1 MDFFNYKRRPT
12 VDVHVGNIVMGGNF
26 PVVVQTMTS
35 TNTLDTE
42 ASVAQCERIIAAGAD
57 LIRLTTQGVREAN
70 NLREIRRQLRDRGY
84 GTPLSAD
91 IHFNPRAAEV
101 AATIAEKV
109 RINPG
114 NFVDKQKTFAE
125 LVYTDEEYA
134 KELEKIRSKVI
145 PFLRICKEHGTA
157 VRIGV
162 NHGSLSDRIMSR
174 YGDTPEGMV
183 ESCMEYLRIA
193 VEEDFTDIVISMKA
207 SNTLLMTKAVRLLV
221 ATMDKEGIHF
231 PLHLGVTEAGDGE
244 DGRMKSAVGI
254 GALLSDGL
262 GDTIRVSL
270 SEDPE
275 AEVPVARKLVD
286 YVAQRDGH
294 PHIKADLYPGFS
306 PFSTERRETDAVW
319 NIGGEH
325 LPVVVSDR
333 SKIDDMSI
341 NPHFIPDYIY
351 VGSRVPDNFPKGM
364 KSIVDY
370 DAWEERIDNYPL
382 FTVENIDKMENCTT
396 AVKFLRISYP
406 DLSENVIRILKNDPK
421 VVVILTTNHLNGVG
435 EQRAFFHAL
444 LNAECRV
451 PVILQRNYMEDVAE
465 DIQVKAGVDFGTV
478 LLDGFGNGIMMS
490 NEGKIDIVNLDA
502 YAFGILQAARVRTSK
517 TEFISCPSC
526 GRTLFD
532 LQTTVALIKKH
543 FSHLK
548 HLKIGVMGCIVNGP
562 GEMADADYGYVGAEH
577 GKISLYRKKELVEK
591 NIPQAEAVEHLIQLI
606 KDHGDWIEP
615 ETEPEV
621 LHNI

>member
-12 VDVHVGNIVMGGNF
+12 VDVPVGGIFMGGNF
-26 PVVVQTMTS
+26 PVVVQTMT
-35 TNTLDTE
+35 NTDTRDTE
-42 ASVAQCERIIAAGAD
+42 GSVAQCERIIAAGAD
-57 LIRLTTQGVREAN
+57 LIRLTTQGVREAD
-70 NLREIRRQLRDRGY
+70 NLRNIHRELREKGY
-84 GTPLSAD
+84 DTPLSAD
-91 IHFNPRAAEV
+91 IHFNPRAALV
-101 AATIAEKV
+101 AATVAEKV

-125 LVYTDEEYA
+125 LEYTEEEYA
-134 KELEKIRSKVI
+134 REMDKIRAQVI
-145 PFLRICKEHGTA
+145 PFLNVCKEHGTA

-193 VEEDFTDIVISMKA
+193 VEEGFNDIVISMKA

-221 ATMDKEGIHF
+221 ERMDQEDIHF

-286 YVAQRDGH
+286 YVMQRQGH
-294 PHIKADLYPGFS
+294 GDIEGTPYPGFS
-306 PFSTERRETDAVW
+306 PFSTDRRETEAVW

-325 LPVVVSDR
+325 LPVVISDR
-333 SKIDDMSI
+333 SRIADMTI

-351 VGSRVPDNFPKGM
+351 VGSSVPENFPKGM

-370 DAWEERIDNYPL
+370 PAWEERIDNFPL
-382 FTVENIDKMENCTT
+382 FTVNNMALMGGCN
-396 AVKFLRISYP
+396 APVKFLRIFYP
-406 DLSENVIRILKNDPK
+406 ELNETILAQIKAEKK
-421 VVVILTTNHLNGVG
+421 VVLILTTDHLNGVG

-444 LNAECRV
+444 LSADCRV
-451 PVILQRNYMEDVAE
+451 PVVLQRSYSENDPE
-465 DIQVKAGVDFGTV
+465 DIMIKGGVDFGTV
-478 LLDGFGNGIMMS
+478 LLDGFGNGVMLS
-490 NEGKIDIVNLDA
+490 NEGSIAITDLDN
-502 YAFGILQAARVRTSK
+502 YAFGLLQAARVRTSK

-532 LQTTVALIKKH
+532 LQTTVALVKKH
-543 FSHLK
+543 FSHLR

-577 GKISLYRKKELVEK
+577 GKISLYRRKELVEK

-606 KDHGDWIEP
+606 KDHGDWTDP
-615 ETEPEV
+615 EE
-621 LHNI
+621 